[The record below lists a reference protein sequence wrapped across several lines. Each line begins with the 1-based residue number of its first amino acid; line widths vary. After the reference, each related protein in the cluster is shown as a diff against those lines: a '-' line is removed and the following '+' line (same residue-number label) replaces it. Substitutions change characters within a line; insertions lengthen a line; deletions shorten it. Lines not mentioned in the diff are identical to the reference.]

1 MEKAEVLFRKI
12 EEIIGYTLPKSFKE
26 FYLKA
31 LKLKNI
37 ELLDLETIY
46 FEVQDSIEDKCEPNL
61 YTSEPENAILL
72 KTFTKKRVPFI
83 SIDTG
88 DYIGID
94 FEPDVNGIIGQIIN
108 YGCNEY
114 DMKVFAY
121 DFNEFIEGIKDINF
135 GEEYITDYLFRNNI
149 NFRNQKIEDKS
160 IVKLE
165 EKEQLR
171 EEITKKIVNENIVKS
186 NLEIKDLQTII
197 GILSQ
202 MNQNI
207 TNDIDIKKFNNCWFD
222 YRIINKRDS
231 LSRTMTDQV
240 NFFKKLDETNK
251 EEIKGFS
258 FAILN
263 KIEESRKKLLKDKI
277 VFGEERIFVEVDVIK
292 KQTLVRYTE
301 TIGNKHMKDAYKQ
314 INEFLNTKKI

>member
-1 MEKAEVLFRKI
+1 MEKAEVLFKKI
-12 EEIIGYTLPKSFKE
+12 EEIIGYTLPKGFKE
-26 FYLKA
+26 FYLNS

-61 YTSEPENAILL
+61 YTSEPENAILP

-149 NFRNQKIEDKS
+149 NFRNKKIEDKS
-160 IVKLE
+160 IAKLE

-171 EEITKKIVNENIVKS
+171 EEITKKTVNENIVKS

-207 TNDIDIKKFNNCWFD
+207 ANDIDIKKFNNCWFD

-240 NFFKKLDETNK
+240 SFFKKLDETNK

-292 KQTLVRYTE
+292 KQTLVRYTA
-301 TIGNKHMKDAYKQ
+301 TIGNKHMKEAYKQ